1 MYKTT
6 PRLVHQH
13 ELKGRK
19 SGTFR
24 IVLPQDLGAKSLQTE
39 LITSKKREI
48 LPLETEAVFHSEH
61 HKALLPN
68 ARSVNDL
75 GEPSAQEYNCQF
87 AGISPA
93 IRQNKI
99 THQRKSFARCSHASL
114 THLISTH
121 HCSAGMRVGCFR
133 H

>member
-1 MYKTT
+1 MV
-6 PRLVHQH
+6 P
-13 ELKGRK
+13 
-19 SGTFR
+19 
-24 IVLPQDLGAKSLQTE
+24 PQDLGAKSSQMD
-39 LITSKKREI
+39 LISSKKREI
-48 LPLETEAVFHSEH
+48 LPLESEAVFHDEH
-61 HKALLPN
+61 RKALLPN

-99 THQRKSFARCSHASL
+99 THQRKSFAHCSRASL

-121 HCSAGMRVGCFR
+121 RCSAGMRVGRFR